1 MSSMD
6 RGDSGSP
13 STDGADISLLPEVLQ
28 KLDAT
33 LLSDEAK
40 ARMATVAARMQ
51 KLEAVIEAFARGA
64 ASTEITDEQAAQL
77 VDISNQL
84 QIETASIDAARSATL
99 RAIVPP
105 HLQQGTTEATYLAGL
120 VRAMVRLFGANEVE
134 EAVKREIRRGRRRG
148 PDAFETFVRQCR
160 ADELQRADPALT
172 RWAAVMQVCEEEG
185 IKRPAQRRRIFD
197 KIYQRDAQRS
207 RRCDPFKDMTTR
219 GEDARVKD
227 LARRLF
233 DLLNKIGGQPA
244 DS

>member
-6 RGDSGSP
+6 RGDNGSP

-40 ARMATVAARMQ
+40 ARMATVAARVQ
-51 KLEAVIEAFARGA
+51 KLEAVAAAFLRDVP
-64 ASTEITDEQAAQL
+64 STEMTDEQAAQF

-84 QIETASIDAARSATL
+84 QIERASIGAARSATL
-99 RAIVPP
+99 RAMVPP
-105 HLQQGTTEATYLAGL
+105 HLQQCTAEAMYLAGL

-134 EAVKREIRRGRRRG
+134 EAVKREIGRHRRRG

-185 IKRPAQRRRIFD
+185 IKRLAQRRRIFD
-197 KIYQRDAQRS
+197 KIYQRDEQR
-207 RRCDPFKDMTTR
+207 RRRRDAFKEITMR
-219 GEDARVKD
+219 EEDAPIEG
-227 LARRLF
+227 LAKRLF
-233 DLLNKIGGQPA
+233 DLLSEIGGQPA